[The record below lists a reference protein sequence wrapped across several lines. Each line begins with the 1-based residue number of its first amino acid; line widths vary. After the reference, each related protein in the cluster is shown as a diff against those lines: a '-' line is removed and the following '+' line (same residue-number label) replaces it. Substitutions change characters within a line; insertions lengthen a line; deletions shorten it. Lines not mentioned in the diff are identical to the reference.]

1 MNPLSIGLEPGTSPQ
16 VEHRGT
22 GWRGI
27 EAKEV
32 ELANEAARSTTEESP
47 RSARQVE
54 RGVEVLALTEAPEID
69 RNAVIV
75 KEYPSSSEFDDE

>member
-1 MNPLSIGLEPGTSPQ
+1 M
-16 VEHRGT
+16 EHRGT

-32 ELANEAARSTTEESP
+32 ELANEAARSTAEEYP

-69 RNAVIV
+69 RNAVDV
-75 KEYPSSSEFDDE
+75 AMEYLSSSEFDEE